1 MSYKS
6 NEFGI
11 HERAVGGMAVP
22 PHDHLENIYDGNGN
36 IIAIMYY
43 RGAQQENGTLVAQ
56 LDLTYD
62 VSGNILTVTRT
73 V

>member
-1 MSYKS
+1 MSYVSK
-6 NEFGI
+6 EFGT
-11 HERAVGGMAVP
+11 HESTYGGMAVP
-22 PHDHLENIYDGNGN
+22 PHDHLVNTYTGDNITTVQ
-36 IIAIMYY
+36 YY
-43 RGAQQENGTLVAQ
+43 RGGQQENGTLVAQ

>member
-22 PHDHLENIYDGNGN
+22 PHDHLENIYTGDN
-36 IIAIMYY
+36 ITMIKYY
-43 RGAQQENGTLVAQ
+43 RGGQSENGTLVAQ